1 MHFLRDLSFRYK
13 IPLRGVVLVLATASL
28 LTASLIYREY
38 RELKADVVSTAASM
52 SRVLANTLVA
62 PLTHDDV
69 WRAYEIINS
78 PFSTSSE
85 GNPKIAEFV
94 VVLDR
99 HNRIYIATQPADYP
113 MLGDPGRINPD
124 FNRMQAMLPGVKEFE
139 TRVVDLADSETIYM
153 LTPIM
158 SDGVLLGTLVMGYS
172 KHAFVPRFLEIFRS
186 GAIVSLL
193 VIAIVI
199 PASWVWA
206 QRFARPLVNL
216 ADVMGKVGTT
226 IPDDSEIEVEVEES
240 GDEIGRLAKAFAAM
254 LGELREKQ
262 AMEGQMVLSERL
274 AAVGRLSAAIAHE
287 INNPLGG
294 MLNAISTFKRHGN
307 DDPLTLHTLAL
318 IEGGLQQISETVS
331 ALLVEATHRSHPLG
345 RQDIEDI
352 RTLVLPDAHAKE
364 ADLVWQN
371 LFDEVV
377 AVPATPIRQ
386 ILLNLL
392 LNALQA
398 VFKGGTVFCRVG
410 CEDGQLKIVV
420 GNDGQF
426 IAREAM
432 EALFEPLP
440 SSREGS
446 HGLGLWVT
454 YQLVQQLGG
463 EITAESEP
471 GETRFTVTLP
481 LKHND

>member
-1 MHFLRDLSFRYK
+1 MHLLRDLSFRYK

-85 GNPKIAEFV
+85 SNPKIAEFV

-99 HNRIYIATQPADYP
+99 RNQIYIATQPADYP
-113 MLGDPGRINPD
+113 MLSDPGRVNPD
-124 FNRMQAMLPGVKEFE
+124 FNRLQSLLPGVKEFE
-139 TRVVDLADSETIYM
+139 TRAVDLADSEMIYM
-153 LTPIM
+153 LTPIV
-158 SDGVLLGTLVMGYS
+158 SDGVMLGTLVMGYS
-172 KHAFVPRFLEIFRS
+172 KSAFVPRFLEIVRS
-186 GAIVSLL
+186 GAVVSLL
-193 VIAIVI
+193 VIAVLI
-199 PASWVWA
+199 PASWFWA
-206 QRFARPLVNL
+206 QRFAQPLVNL
-216 ADVMGKVGTT
+216 ADVMGNVGTT
-226 IPDDSEIEVEVEES
+226 IPDDAEIKVEAS

-262 AMEGQMVLSERL
+262 AMEGQMILSERL

-331 ALLVEATHRSHPLG
+331 ALLVEATHRSHPLNH
-345 RQDIEDI
+345 QDIEDI

-371 LFDEVV
+371 LFDEV
-377 AVPATPIRQ
+377 APIPATPVRQ

-398 VFKGGTVFCRVG
+398 VYKGGTVFCRVA
-410 CEDGQLKIVV
+410 CEQGQLKIVV

-440 SSREGS
+440 ASREGS

-481 LKHND
+481 LKHNE

>member
-1 MHFLRDLSFRYK
+1 
-13 IPLRGVVLVLATASL
+13 

-38 RELKADVVSTAASM
+38 RALKADVVSTAASM
-52 SRVLANTLVA
+52 SRVLANTLVT
-62 PLTHDDV
+62 PMIHDDV

-78 PFSTSSE
+78 PFSTTSE
-85 GNPKIAEFV
+85 SNPKIADFV

-99 HNRIYIATQPADYP
+99 RNQVYIATRPADFR
-113 MLGDPGRINPD
+113 MLGDPGRTNPD
-124 FNRMQAMLPGVKEFE
+124 FNRLLALLPEVKEFE
-139 TRVVDLADSETIYM
+139 NRAVDLDGSEMIYV
-153 LTPIM
+153 LTPIV
-158 SDGVLLGTLVMGYS
+158 SDGVSLGMLVMGYS
-172 KHAFVPRFLEIFRS
+172 KNAFLPRFLEILRS
-186 GAIVSLL
+186 GALVSLL
-193 VIAIVI
+193 VLAILI
-199 PASWVWA
+199 PASWLWA
-206 QRFARPLVNL
+206 QRFAQPLVNL
-216 ADVMGKVGTT
+216 ADVMGRVGTS
-226 IPDDSEIEVEVEES
+226 IPDDSEIGVEQS
-240 GDEIGRLAKAFAAM
+240 GDEIGRLAKAFAGM

-262 AMEGQMVLSERL
+262 AMEGQMILSERL

-294 MLNAISTFKRHGN
+294 MLNAISTFRRHGN
-307 DDPLTLHTLAL
+307 DDPLTLHTLSL

-331 ALLVEATHRSHPLG
+331 ALLVEATHRSHPLS
-345 RQDIEDI
+345 RQDVEDI
-352 RTLVLPDAHAKE
+352 RTLVLPDAHKKN

-371 LFDEVV
+371 LFDEII
-377 AVPATPIRQ
+377 AIPATPVRQ

-398 VFKGGTVFCRVG
+398 VYDGGTVFCRID
-410 CEDGQLKIVV
+410 CQNGQLTILV

-440 SSREGS
+440 SAREGS

-481 LKHND
+481 TNRNE

>member
-1 MHFLRDLSFRYK
+1 MHPLRDLSFRYK
-13 IPLRGVVLVLATASL
+13 IPLRGAVLVLATASL

-99 HNRIYIATQPADYP
+99 RNQIYIATQPADYP

-124 FNRMQAMLPGVKEFE
+124 FNRMQALLPGIKEFE
-139 TRVVDLADSETIYM
+139 TRAVDLADSEMIYM
-153 LTPIM
+153 LTPIV
-158 SDGVLLGTLVMGYS
+158 SDGVMLGTLVMGYS
-172 KHAFVPRFLEIFRS
+172 KNAFVPRFLEIVRS

-193 VIAIVI
+193 VIAVLI
-199 PASWVWA
+199 PASWLWA
-206 QRFARPLVNL
+206 QRFAQPLVNL
-216 ADVMGKVGTT
+216 ADVMGRVGTT
-226 IPDDSEIEVEVEES
+226 IPDDSEIQVEES
-240 GDEIGRLAKAFAAM
+240 NDEIGRLAKAFAAM

-262 AMEGQMVLSERL
+262 AMEGQMILSERL

-294 MLNAISTFKRHGN
+294 MLNSISTFRRHGN
-307 DDPLTLHTLAL
+307 EDPLTLHTLSL

-331 ALLVEATHRSHPLG
+331 ALLVEATHRSHPLS

-352 RTLVLPDAHAKE
+352 RTLVLPDAHDKQ

-377 AVPATPIRQ
+377 AIPATPVRQ

-398 VFKGGTVFCRVG
+398 VFEGGTVFCRVG
-410 CEDGQLKIVV
+410 CEEGQLKIVV

-471 GETRFTVTLP
+471 GETRFTVTIP
-481 LKHND
+481 MNRNE